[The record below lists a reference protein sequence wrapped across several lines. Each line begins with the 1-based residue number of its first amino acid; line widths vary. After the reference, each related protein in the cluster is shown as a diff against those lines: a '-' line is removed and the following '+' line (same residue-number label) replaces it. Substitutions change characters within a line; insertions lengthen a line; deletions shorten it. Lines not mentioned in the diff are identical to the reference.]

1 MRGIAPS
8 RCHLTGVTACV
19 HGSLTRASHGP
30 AWIRERAARQ
40 AVGVFDRL
48 RPRGWH
54 ARCSSGPADIVRGSP
69 LATRGGWGPGGGSG
83 TRPEDT
89 RTRAPPS
96 VRVPPGTLAAHG
108 IASPKSNDP
117 ALGPHERSGERDAS
131 PPPLG
136 ARRGDAG
143 GARAPRART
152 RTSSTPRTAA
162 PSGARAGPD
171 RTPRE
176 GPSHRES
183 RSPRRDSG
191 ASEVVRSN
199 AVKNRIRPVNEAG
212 DVRGSSRSPRAS
224 SGEGSRSRV
233 RSTTGCLLACTS
245 RRSRSHD
252 TFTSHASDRMIR
264 MRAKH
269 ASRMRPARIRHA
281 ARVRH
286 ARTAHA
292 SRMRRARVTH
302 APRTL
307 HSRTTHAPHPRRARA
322 ARVRHARFTRA
333 SHVLPALAPHSPRA
347 AEHCAHRRSPARM
360 RPSHPLLMGVA
371 RERESV

>member
-1 MRGIAPS
+1 MRGIARS

-40 AVGVFDRL
+40 AVGVFDRI

-69 LATRGGWGPGGGSG
+69 LATRGGWGLGGGSR

-252 TFTSHASDRMIR
+252 TFTSHASDRIR
-264 MRAKH
+264 MRATQASRTRPARGPH
-269 ASRMRPARIRHA
+269 ASRA
-281 ARVRH
+281 RH
-286 ARTAHA
+286 ARAAHA
-292 SRMRRARVTH
+292 LPTFVTH
-302 APRTL
+302 AAPVPRTFSP
-307 HSRTTHAPHPRRARA
+307 HSRRTHLTLRIA
-322 ARVRHARFTRA
+322 ARIVAAPRGC
-333 SHVLPALAPHSPRA
+333 ALRI
-347 AEHCAHRRSPARM
+347 
-360 RPSHPLLMGVA
+360 PS
-371 RERESV
+371 